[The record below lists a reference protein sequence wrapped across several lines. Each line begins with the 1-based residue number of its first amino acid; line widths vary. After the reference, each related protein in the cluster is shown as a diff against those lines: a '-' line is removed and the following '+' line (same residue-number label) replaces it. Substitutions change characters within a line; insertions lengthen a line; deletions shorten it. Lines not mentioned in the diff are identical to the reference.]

1 MKRIVRLTESEL
13 IKVVKKV
20 LKEGL
25 LTEAVSPAGSYKSR
39 VGDMIATI
47 SFVINGTTLMMNMNG
62 KLVCQWTIN
71 PAAAND
77 MTRKVLNFI
86 PKLGPAGGKLFNA
99 QGQLIADRSSVA
111 NGQYGLDKSMLTALT
126 ETLDAQPANSPWK
139 QLRKA
144 TNNTYA
150 ESMKSRFA
158 TWASKLAD
166 NGVMSSFAVTSLFSF
181 KGSDGQTYKVSPAAY
196 YRIPYGDYIIYM
208 TAPAAIKSPQG
219 GTSDKSLQT
228 AIQNFVK
235 STGRQSRA
243 VMSEQNEQLLMQ
255 HIMDTIVP
263 KMDALV
269 KQL

>member
-1 MKRIVRLTESEL
+1 MKKIVRLTESEL

-20 LKEGL
+20 LKENL
-25 LTEAVSPAGSYKSR
+25 LIESVSPAGSCKSR

-86 PKLGPAGGKLFNA
+86 PKLGPAGSKLFDA
-99 QGQLIADRSSVA
+99 QGQMIASPTTA
-111 NGQYGLDKSMLTALT
+111 NNGQYGLDKSMLTALT
-126 ETLDAQPANSPWK
+126 ETLDDQPTNSPWK

-150 ESMKSRFA
+150 ESIKSRF
-158 TWASKLAD
+158 TKWTSKLTSG
-166 NGVMSSFAVTSLFSF
+166 GVMESFSVSSQFSF
-181 KGSDGQTYKVSPAAY
+181 KGSNGQTYKVSPSVY
-196 YRIPYGDYIIYM
+196 YQIPSASYIVYM
-208 TAPAAIKSPQG
+208 TAPADIKSPEG

-235 STGRQSRA
+235 STGRQSRS
-243 VMSEQNEQLLMQ
+243 VMSEQTEQLLIQNM
-255 HIMDTIVP
+255 MSTIVP

>member
-39 VGDMIATI
+39 VGDMIVTI
-47 SFVINGTTLMMNMNG
+47 SFVINGSTLMMNMNG

-99 QGQLIADRSSVA
+99 QGQMIASPSTAD
-111 NGQYGLDKSMLTALT
+111 NGQYGLDKSMLAALT
-126 ETLDAQPANSPWK
+126 ETFDAQPTNSPWK

-144 TNNTYA
+144 TNNTYE
-150 ESMKSRFA
+150 ESMKSRFT
-158 TWASKLAD
+158 TWTSKLSD
-166 NGVMSSFAVTSLFSF
+166 SGVANSFSVSSQVSF
-181 KGSDGQTYKVSPAAY
+181 TGLDKQTYKIQPTAY
-196 YRIPYGDYIIYM
+196 YRIDSKSFIIYI
-208 TAPAAIKSPQG
+208 TAPATIRTPEG
-219 GTSDKSLQT
+219 GIPDASLQT
-228 AIQNFVK
+228 AIQKTVK
-235 STGRQSRA
+235 SLRNQNSAIISEATQSQILQE
-243 VMSEQNEQLLMQ
+243 MIKQ
-255 HIMDTIVP
+255 IVP